1 MATSEDNL
9 LIVVPTYNEKE
20 NIEPLVQGV
29 FSSLTNPHIL
39 FVDDGSPDGTADM
52 VEETMKKNLGIHLI
66 RRTRKMG
73 LGTAY
78 VQGFSFFLEKG
89 YDLVF
94 EMDADLSH
102 DPCDLPRFVKA
113 SKEFDL
119 VIGSR
124 YIPGGG
130 TRNWGRVRRAVSV
143 LGNAYSRTILGCPFS
158 DLTSG
163 FRCYR
168 RRALESID
176 LKDIH
181 SEGYAFQIEMAYRI
195 WKKGLRIGEIPI
207 IFSERK
213 GGRSKMSPG
222 IFIEAIFGVWRM
234 KLTI

>member
-1 MATSEDNL
+1 MATSEEKI

-20 NIEPLVQGV
+20 NIEPLVRGI
-29 FSSLTNPHIL
+29 FSSLKNPNVL
-39 FVDDGSPDGTADM
+39 FIDDGSPDGTAEK
-52 VEETMKKNLGIHLI
+52 VEKTMRKNPGINLV
-66 RRTRKMG
+66 RRNRKMG

-78 VQGFSFFLEKG
+78 VQGFSFFLENSF
-89 YDLVF
+89 DLVF

-102 DPCDLPRFVKA
+102 DPRDLPRFVRV
-113 SKEFDL
+113 SREFDL

-124 YIPGGG
+124 YIPDGG
-130 TRNWGRVRRAVSV
+130 TPNWGRARRAVSV
-143 LGNAYSRTILGCPFS
+143 LGNTYARTILGCPFS

-168 RRALESID
+168 RRSLESID

-213 GGRSKMSPG
+213 GGSSKMSIG
-222 IFIEAIFGVWRM
+222 IIIEAIFGVWRM